1 MIPTKQLEPERAS
14 QHVLSGEVQCR
25 LVKEM
30 CFNVSIYSRS
40 TSVGLALG
48 RATEIQGLH
57 LMSLH
62 QLTIPQGAHN
72 RVPCATGVVLAGVRL
87 SREEIGIQ
95 VVGSKLA
102 TGIHWEDG

>member
-1 MIPTKQLEPERAS
+1 
-14 QHVLSGEVQCR
+14 
-25 LVKEM
+25 
-30 CFNVSIYSRS
+30 
-40 TSVGLALG
+40 
-48 RATEIQGLH
+48 
-57 LMSLH
+57 MSLH